1 MKPPF
6 SYGFRIVFPWY
17 LHSLTIPGGIPI
29 STKAFFQGPAEQHM
43 RRASA
48 MELERELSLAIDTPI

>member
-1 MKPPF
+1 MVPPLVN
-6 SYGFRIVFPWY
+6 YTR
-17 LHSLTIPGGIPI
+17 GIPI

-48 MELERELSLAIDTPI
+48 MELERELSLAIDTPIWYAY